1 MMLSN
6 EGKERGIMKNR
17 KSKLTVLCMTL
28 FVALVQSVAALGAGA
43 ASFFGAHQPRVP
55 EKLRK

>member
-1 MMLSN
+1 
-6 EGKERGIMKNR
+6 MKNR